1 MYSGQSPSTLPSPRM
16 TVPRPSETGVEVAG
30 HRLGSCNHIQMGE
43 QDLGTWFLGRCP
55 DCDGSSLDCGV
66 DLIALALGK
75 SVRLLTGLKM
85 GCKSH
90 SCLSTGVEQWGG
102 AL

>member
-1 MYSGQSPSTLPSPRM
+1 M
-16 TVPRPSETGVEVAG
+16 TDPCPSETGVEVDG
-30 HRLGSCNHIQMGE
+30 HRLGKLQSHSDGE
-43 QDLGTWFLGRCP
+43 QDLGTWFLRRCP
-55 DCDGSSLDCGV
+55 DCGGSRLDCGV
-66 DLIALALGK
+66 DLPALALGK
-75 SVRLLTGLKM
+75 SVRLLAGLKM